1 LIVKAK
7 VQLIVLLP
15 VLLACAA
22 SASAAEYT
30 VTACNG
36 QSAGTAGWT
45 LFASSPQAALSE
57 NCTARTGTMTA
68 ILRGNSSPAA
78 GSAGWQVSAPANT
91 AIAGATLYRKV
102 GVAGT
107 GYGYIAR
114 GQAVAAGVN
123 EAFESCHGP
132 TGCKEEIGRTSFA
145 WRAKRA
151 DISRLQAYVECAAP
165 CQALSVSEATAVRLS
180 RVDLALSD
188 TKAPTIAAGP
198 SSAMFGAGGAVSG
211 VQTIATTFKDA
222 GGGVASTGVQV
233 DGRTISEVPVSSS
246 TCRQPYLR
254 LVPCPLTVSTTLQFN
269 PASVPDGP
277 HQVRVFARDATGA
290 NVGYSPSLSITTSAR
305 GAINGRNGS
314 DQARLSVGVRR
325 PVKAGHHA
333 PRAHSTVTVGY
344 GSKAVVSG
352 RLRNSAGQPIV
363 GARMVV
369 ATAVD
374 RGVPQYA
381 DISTDVVTDSDGRF
395 KLTLHSGPSV
405 RVRVSYFARALDTA
419 PAASDGARAK
429 VRAKATLTPV
439 RRHLGGRVRATFRGR
454 VVGRFRPPGVR
465 VELQGRRGHSYV
477 TLATAAAKADG
488 SYRVT
493 YRFTRAAH
501 GRYVFR
507 LRVRHYPR
515 FPYFLG
521 YSRAVAVIVR

>member
-1 LIVKAK
+1 VKTK
-7 VQLIVLLP
+7 VQLLVVLS
-15 VLLACAA
+15 VLAFAA
-22 SASAAEYT
+22 SAPAAEYT
-30 VTACNG
+30 VTGCAG

-57 NCTARTGTMTA
+57 SCASRGTMTA
-68 ILRGNSSPAA
+68 ILHGSSSPAA
-78 GSAGWQVSAPANT
+78 GNAGWQVSAPANT
-91 AIAGATLYRKV
+91 TIAGAALSRKV
-102 GVAGT
+102 GVAGS

-132 TGCKEEIGRTSFA
+132 TGCKQEIGRTTFA

-151 DISRLQAYVECAAP
+151 DLTRLQAFVECAAP
-165 CQALSVSEATAVRLS
+165 CAALSVSEAASLRVS

-188 TKAPTIAAGP
+188 IKAPTIASGP
-198 SSAMFGAGGAVSG
+198 SSAMFAGGGPVSG
-211 VQTIATTFKDA
+211 VQSITATFKDA

-233 DGRTISEVPVSSS
+233 DGQTVTEVPVASSG
-246 TCRQPYLR
+246 CRKPFLR

-269 PASVPDGP
+269 PASVPDGA

-290 NVGYSPSLSITTSAR
+290 NVGYSAAFAVTTSAR
-305 GAINGRNGS
+305 GATNGRNGS

-325 PVKAGHHA
+325 PVRAGHRA

-352 RLRNSAGQPIV
+352 RLRNAAGQPIV
-363 GARMVV
+363 GARMAV
-369 ATAVD
+369 ATAID

-381 DISTDVVTDSDGRF
+381 AVPSNVLTNADGRF
-395 KLTLHSGPSV
+395 KLTLPAGPSV
-405 RVRVSYFARALDTA
+405 RVRVSYFARALDMT
-419 PAASDGARAK
+419 PAAADGARVK
-429 VRAKATLTPV
+429 VSTKATLSPV
-439 RRHLGGRVRATFRGR
+439 HRHLGGRLHASFRGR
-454 VVGRFRPPGVR
+454 ILGRFRPPGVR
-465 VELQGRRGHSYV
+465 VELQGRRGRSYV

-488 SYRVT
+488 HFHVS
-493 YRFTRAAH
+493 YRFTPRAS

-507 LRVRHYPR
+507 VRVRHYPR

-521 YSRAVAVIVR
+521 YSRPVAVFVR